1 MMKKV
6 TIKTEF
12 ITLGQLLKYLSIVG
26 SGGEVKIYLMNND
39 IYLNEQL
46 ENRRGKKIYPGDQII
61 IDSQVYLIEQ
71 DDS

>member
-1 MMKKV
+1 MEKV

-39 IYLNEQL
+39 IYLNGAL
-46 ENRRGKKIYPGDQII
+46 ENRRGKKIYPGDQVK
-61 IDSQVYLIEQ
+61 IDSKTYLIQ
-71 DDS
+71 QHDS